1 MKHEVIV
8 MKSHRSRYDQGILV
22 AGGRLVEAGT
32 TDLVYPEQI
41 ERAITEK
48 TAFLFY
54 LAEAEA
60 ERGSLPLSLLAG
72 ICGPKKIPIVVDAAA
87 ELPPQRNFT
96 AYIKSGADLVI
107 FSGGKDIAGPQSSGL
122 ILGRRDLIEA
132 CRANSCPNHSVG
144 RAMKVDKENLAGLLK
159 AVELYVKTDFSEK
172 EKLWNESADKLRIGL
187 ASIDGL
193 EVEKAFPIEP
203 GIQPQRIPKVFA
215 APKEG
220 SSISAVLLAQKLEA
234 GNPAIIAGMYRGK
247 LMLNPQCLRKGEEE
261 IIVRRIACIM
271 RGSDE

>member
-1 MKHEVIV
+1 
-8 MKSHRSRYDQGILV
+8 
-22 AGGRLVEAGT
+22 
-32 TDLVYPEQI
+32 
-41 ERAITEK
+41 
-48 TAFLFY
+48 
-54 LAEAEA
+54 
-60 ERGSLPLSLLAG
+60 
-72 ICGPKKIPIVVDAAA
+72 VVDAAA

-122 ILGRRDLIEA
+122 ILGEEILRGMQGELLPQPQRGSGDEGGQGKPRR
-132 CRANSCPNHSVG
+132 
-144 RAMKVDKENLAGLLK
+144 LLK
-159 AVELYVKTDFSEK
+159 AVELYVKTDFPEK